1 MKPSREL
8 APRKPDLTAV
18 ARPVDPVP
26 PSYNYGVDPSAQHE
40 LHLIDYWRAIRKRLW
55 LVLGLVAL
63 ITMLAVL
70 YVARKPDYFEAQA
83 RVQVKPEDNS
93 TLTGK
98 APYFYT
104 ASEDSIYFN
113 TQLQILTS
121 PGLMRRVVR
130 TLDLEHNPDF
140 FKGTNAQNRSTWRTV
155 LEMVGLRQRGA
166 SEPAKVDELPITASS
181 VAPATAREDLTE
193 DRKSTRLNSSHI
205 PLSRMPSSA

>member
-26 PSYNYGVDPSAQHE
+26 PSYSYGVDPSAQNE
-40 LHLIDYWRAIRKRLW
+40 VHLIDYWRAIRKRLW

-63 ITMLAVL
+63 ITMIAILH
-70 YVARKPDYFEAQA
+70 VARKPDYFEAQA

-98 APYFYT
+98 PPYFYS
-104 ASEDSIYFN
+104 ASEESVYFN

-121 PGLMRRVVR
+121 QGLLRRVVR
-130 TLDLEHNPDF
+130 TLDLEH
-140 FKGTNAQNRSTWRTV
+140 
-155 LEMVGLRQRGA
+155 
-166 SEPAKVDELPITASS
+166 
-181 VAPATAREDLTE
+181 
-193 DRKSTRLNSSHI
+193 
-205 PLSRMPSSA
+205 

>member
-8 APRKPDLTAV
+8 APRDPELTSLAK
-18 ARPVDPVP
+18 ASDSP
-26 PSYNYGVDPSAQHE
+26 PHSYNYGVDPNAHYE
-40 LHLIDYWRAIRKRLW
+40 LHLIDYWRAVRKRIW
-55 LVLGLVAL
+55 MVIGLVAL

-83 RVQVKPEDNS
+83 RVQVKQEDNS

-155 LEMVGLRQRGA
+155 LEMVGLR
-166 SEPAKVDELPITASS
+166 
-181 VAPATAREDLTE
+181 
-193 DRKSTRLNSSHI
+193 
-205 PLSRMPSSA
+205 